1 MAEIRFTRR
10 ALRDIR
16 KMAPAAE
23 RQIEVVLDEL
33 IDEPQAGDRLN
44 GEWGGYWKLRTGDY
58 RIVYRVVDRDAV
70 EVQYVRH
77 CREAYRQGSE
87 PRCQVLVSQ
96 RADA

>member
-16 KMAPAAE
+16 KLAPAAQ
-23 RQIEVVLDEL
+23 RQIEVALDEL
-33 IDEPQAGDRLN
+33 IDEPRAGDRLH

-58 RIVYRVVDRDAV
+58 RIIYRVVDRDVV

-77 CREAYRQGSE
+77 RREAYR
-87 PRCQVLVSQ
+87 
-96 RADA
+96 